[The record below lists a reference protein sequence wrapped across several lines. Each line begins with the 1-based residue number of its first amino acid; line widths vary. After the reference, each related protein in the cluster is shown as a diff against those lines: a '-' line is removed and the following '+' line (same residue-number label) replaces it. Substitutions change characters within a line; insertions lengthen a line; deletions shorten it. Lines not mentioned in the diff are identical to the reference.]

1 MEDLESSEPWLNLLD
16 QVMYGITLYM
26 YNTIHISTKPL
37 ASLVLVRIKVESPRR
52 PLEILHVS
60 EGLAVR
66 ICPFVMTKNTPIN
79 YIPGPLVRAV
89 LD

>member
-1 MEDLESSEPWLNLLD
+1 
-16 QVMYGITLYM
+16 MYGITLYM

-37 ASLVLVRIKVESPRR
+37 ASLVLVRIKVESPWRASLYSSYIR
-52 PLEILHVS
+52 LEILHVS
-60 EGLAVR
+60 EGLAIR